1 MSTDPFA
8 GGESHP
14 SLSFKDAP
22 FGTTYRGTVADLPV
36 LMQGRDFETGE
47 LDWWDDDKTQPKMV
61 VCTTLEIGDS
71 LWSLWAQKPSSM
83 FTAIKSAQST
93 AGAQIAVGG
102 TLQVT
107 YTHDEPNKKN
117 PKLNPAKQ
125 YSAVYTP
132 PNAFDET
139 PATAP
144 AQTATPAQP
153 TMPVAPG
160 QAPLPAD
167 HSMAAPTTPPVAP
180 APAAAPAVANPAE
193 TAKQLLAAGLPV
205 EQVAVATGLP
215 ATTVAALANLVAA
228 GA

>member
-22 FGTTYRGTVADLPV
+22 FGTTYQGTVVELPT
-36 LMQGRDFETGE
+36 LMQGRDFDTG
-47 LDWWDDDKTQPKMV
+47 DPAVWSDGNPKMV
-61 VCTTLEIGDS
+61 VCTTLDIGGDK
-71 LWSLWAQKPSSM
+71 WNLWAAKPSSM
-83 FTAIKSAQST
+83 FSAIKDAQAA
-93 AGAQIAVGG
+93 AGMQIAVGG
-102 TLQVT
+102 ILRVT
-107 YTHDEPNKKN
+107 YTHDEPNGKN

-125 YSAVYTP
+125 YTAVYTP
-132 PNAFDET
+132 PNAFEE
-139 PATAP
+139 P
-144 AQTATPAQP
+144 AQPVMPAQPAQP

-167 HSMAAPTTPPVAP
+167 HAMAAPAAVAP
-180 APAAAPAVANPAE
+180 APAANPAE

-205 EQVAVATGLP
+205 DQVATATGLP